1 MITSTIRSKKEPSV
15 EAPSSDVSPLT
26 IRNIKESLMGTEP
39 RQKRQSVDKDML
51 HEAISQNAMTK
62 MRKMSKRFFIGE
74 YDATAEEEQSLL
86 NS

>member
-1 MITSTIRSKKEPSV
+1 
-15 EAPSSDVSPLT
+15 
-26 IRNIKESLMGTEP
+26 MGTEP